1 MEISIEQ
8 DKKVKK
14 LFYLNKLL
22 FLTSNSDIMYIEFKN
37 HFDKRPLISLVEIQK
52 AFPKLDKRRLTEWNK
67 KGYIENVKRGFYRFG
82 DQPLNQGTIYF
93 IANKIYQPSYISLES
108 ALTYYQ
114 IIPEAVFSVTSISSL
129 NTTKLNSSVGN
140 LTYNHLKE
148 NLFFGYQ
155 LIELNGLT
163 IALASPEKAILDYL
177 YLHSNLISIE
187 DFEGLRW
194 NKEII
199 KSFDIQRFSDYLQL
213 FNSKRVSSRFQL
225 LLKYVHA

>member
-1 MEISIEQ
+1 
-8 DKKVKK
+8 
-14 LFYLNKLL
+14 
-22 FLTSNSDIMYIEFKN
+22 MYIEFKN
-37 HFDKRPLISLVEIQK
+37 QFDKRPLISLVEIQK

-67 KGYIENVKRGFYRFG
+67 KGYVENVKRGFYRFT
-82 DQPLNQGTIYF
+82 DKPMNQGTVYF
-93 IANKIYQPSYISLES
+93 IANKIYNPSYISLES

-148 NLFFGYQ
+148 NLFFGYE

-163 IALASPEKAILDYL
+163 IAFASPEKAILDYL

-194 NKEII
+194 NKEVL
-199 KSFDIQRFSDYLQL
+199 KTVDFQRFYDYLQL
-213 FNSKRVSSRFQL
+213 FNSKRVSRRFQL
-225 LLKYVHA
+225 LLKYIHA

>member
-1 MEISIEQ
+1 M
-8 DKKVKK
+8 
-14 LFYLNKLL
+14 L

-37 HFDKRPLISLVEIQK
+37 HFNKRPLISLIEINK

-67 KGYIENVKRGFYRFG
+67 KGYIENVKRGFYRFR
-82 DQPLNQGTIYF
+82 DQPLNQETIYF

-114 IIPEAVFSVTSISSL
+114 IIPEAVFSVTSISTL
-129 NTTKLNSSVGN
+129 NTTQLNASVGT

-148 NLFFGYQ
+148 NLFFGYE

-163 IALASPEKAILDYL
+163 IAFASPEKAILDYL

-194 NKEII
+194 NKEIL
-199 KSFDIQRFSDYLQL
+199 KTLDLQRFSDYLQL
-213 FNSKRVSSRFQL
+213 FNSNSVSRRFQL
-225 LLKYVHA
+225 LLKYIHA

>member
-1 MEISIEQ
+1 
-8 DKKVKK
+8 
-14 LFYLNKLL
+14 
-22 FLTSNSDIMYIEFKN
+22 MYIEFKN

-67 KGYIENVKRGFYRFG
+67 KGYIENVKRGFYRFT
-82 DQPLNQGTIYF
+82 DQPINQGKIYF

-108 ALTYYQ
+108 ALIYYQ

-129 NTTKLNSSVGN
+129 NTTKLNSSVGT

-148 NLFFGYQ
+148 NLFFGYE

-163 IALASPEKAILDYL
+163 IAFASPEKAILDYL

-194 NKEII
+194 NKQTI

-213 FNSKRVSSRFQL
+213 FNSNSVSRRFQL
-225 LLKYVHA
+225 LLKYIHA

>member
-1 MEISIEQ
+1 
-8 DKKVKK
+8 
-14 LFYLNKLL
+14 LL

-37 HFDKRPLISLVEIQK
+37 QFDKRPLISLVEIQK

-67 KGYIENVKRGFYRFG
+67 KGYIENVKRGFYRFS

-129 NTTKLNSSVGN
+129 NTTKLNSSVGT

-148 NLFFGYQ
+148 NLFFGYE

-163 IALASPEKAILDYL
+163 IAFASPEKAILDYL
-177 YLHSNLISIE
+177 YLHSSLISIE

-194 NKEII
+194 NKETI

-213 FNSKRVSSRFQL
+213 FNSKRVSRRFQL

>member
-1 MEISIEQ
+1 
-8 DKKVKK
+8 
-14 LFYLNKLL
+14 
-22 FLTSNSDIMYIEFKN
+22 MYIEFKN
-37 HFDKRPLISLVEIQK
+37 HFNKRPLISLVEINK

-129 NTTKLNSSVGN
+129 NTTKLNSSVGT

-148 NLFFGYQ
+148 NLFFGYE

-163 IALASPEKAILDYL
+163 IAFASPEKAILDYL

-194 NKEII
+194 NKQTII
-199 KSFDIQRFSDYLQL
+199 SFDIQRFSDYLQL
-213 FNSKRVSSRFQL
+213 FNSRRLTKRYQL
-225 LLKYVHA
+225 LMKYIHA